1 MVNIAYIHAKD
12 EEYSVALESKTN
24 NDFFESCIEDM
35 NLLQKRYE
43 NNKMFVES
51 DVYTNDVIM
60 EGAKEIIT
68 KFGERIRKIIDAC
81 INFVKQK
88 VEAFQK
94 FLWDRKDKTKV
105 LEKLVAENPEKASK
119 LELMIDSGKISYTDF
134 RSISDFYKNIDEV
147 MKEIEKG
154 DAKSARGKL
163 EKAKDKIEK
172 SKDVIITTGEVIG
185 AITAIAISVS
195 QLLKYF
201 KSDDKKRRD
210 ETNSVRRQTEQV
222 GDHILETQRVVIKR
236 RDEELKK
243 LDSTYKG
250 LSDDSIEREARINTR
265 RILNNGKWG
274 YTKNKDGNTVVSFKE
289 STCEEFF
296 ESGNSSPQELM
307 SVYSSTV
314 SLYNTYSRKFIN
326 NMVRS
331 QTAMHKIGESTINK
345 LKGGNQ

>member
-43 NNKMFVES
+43 NNKMFMES
-51 DVYTNDVIM
+51 DIYTNDVIM

-68 KFGERIRKIIDAC
+68 KFGERIKKIIDAC

-154 DAKSARGKL
+154 DAKSAKGKL
-163 EKAKDKIEK
+163 EKAKDNIEK
-172 SKDVIITTGEVIG
+172 AANIVIGTAAVVTAITTISMG
-185 AITAIAISVS
+185 ADKLISS
-195 QLLKYF
+195 LKN
-201 KSDDKKRRD
+201 KKND
-210 ETNSVRRQTEQV
+210 TDIDFVYGKTKE
-222 GDHILETQRVVIKR
+222 LEEYK
-236 RDEELKK
+236 EKK
-243 LDSTYKG
+243 LK
-250 LSDDSIEREARINTR
+250 EFQEF
-265 RILNNGKWG
+265 NGPHSQSEIRAMDNLMK
-274 YTKNKDGNTVVSFKE
+274 TTMTTSVDKDGKRSIRYRSE
-289 STCEEFF
+289 SVEEFF
-296 ESGNSSPQELM
+296 ESGDSTPQELM
-307 SVYSSTV
+307 SVYSAAIST
-314 SLYNTYSRKFIN
+314 YDKYSRKFIN
-326 NMVRS
+326 DMTRARANLYNI
-331 QTAMHKIGESTINK
+331 ADKAINK
-345 LKGGNQ
+345 LKGGTTQ

>member
-68 KFGERIRKIIDAC
+68 KFGEKIRKIIDAC

-154 DAKSARGKL
+154 DAKSAKGKL
-163 EKAKDKIEK
+163 EKAKDNIEK
-172 SKDVIITTGEVIG
+172 AANIVIGTATVVTAITTISMG
-185 AITAIAISVS
+185 AGKLISS
-195 QLLKYF
+195 L
-201 KSDDKKRRD
+201 
-210 ETNSVRRQTEQV
+210 
-222 GDHILETQRVVIKR
+222 
-236 RDEELKK
+236 
-243 LDSTYKG
+243 
-250 LSDDSIEREARINTR
+250 
-265 RILNNGKWG
+265 
-274 YTKNKDGNTVVSFKE
+274 KNKKNDTDIDFVYGKTKE
-289 STCEEFF
+289 LEEYKEKKHMEFQEFIGPHTQSEIRAMDKLMRTNMTTSVDKEGKRSITYRRESVEDFF
-296 ESGNSSPQELM
+296 ESGDSTPQELM
-307 SVYSSTV
+307 SVYSATV
-314 SLYNTYSRKFIN
+314 STYDKYSRKFIN
-326 NMVRS
+326 DMTRARANLYNI
-331 QTAMHKIGESTINK
+331 ADKAINK
-345 LKGGNQ
+345 LKGGTTQ

>member
-43 NNKMFVES
+43 NNKMFMES
-51 DVYTNDVIM
+51 DIYTNDVIM

-68 KFGERIRKIIDAC
+68 KFGEKIRKIIDAC

-163 EKAKDKIEK
+163 EKAKDNIEK
-172 SKDVIITTGEVIG
+172 AKNIVIG
-185 AITAIAISVS
+185 TAAVVTAVTVISTKAEEIISSLKNKKNDTDIDFVYGKTKELEEYKEKKHMEFQEFIGPHTQSEIRVMDRVMDALNKTKMTISV
-195 QLLKYF
+195 
-201 KSDDKKRRD
+201 D
-210 ETNSVRRQTEQV
+210 
-222 GDHILETQRVVIKR
+222 
-236 RDEELKK
+236 
-243 LDSTYKG
+243 
-250 LSDDSIEREARINTR
+250 
-265 RILNNGKWG
+265 
-274 YTKNKDGNTVVSFKE
+274 KDGKRTTTYRRE
-289 STCEEFF
+289 SVEDFF
-296 ESGNSSPQELM
+296 ESGDSTPQELM
-307 SVYSSTV
+307 SVYSAAIST
-314 SLYNTYSRKFIN
+314 YDTYSRKFIN
-326 NMVRS
+326 DMTRARANLYNI
-331 QTAMHKIGESTINK
+331 ADKAINK
-345 LKGGNQ
+345 LKGGTTQ

>member
-51 DVYTNDVIM
+51 DIYTNDVIM

-163 EKAKDKIEK
+163 EKTKDNIEK
-172 SKDVIITTGEVIG
+172 AANIVIG
-185 AITAIAISVS
+185 TAAVVTAVTTISMGA
-195 QLLKYF
+195 
-201 KSDDKKRRD
+201 DKLI
-210 ETNSVRRQTEQV
+210 SS
-222 GDHILETQRVVIKR
+222 L
-236 RDEELKK
+236 
-243 LDSTYKG
+243 
-250 LSDDSIEREARINTR
+250 
-265 RILNNGKWG
+265 
-274 YTKNKDGNTVVSFKE
+274 KNKKNDTDIDFVYGKTKE
-289 STCEEFF
+289 LEEYKEKKHMEFQEFIGPHTQSEIRAMDKLMRTNMTTSVDKEGKRSITYRRESVEDFF
-296 ESGNSSPQELM
+296 ESGDSTPQELM
-307 SVYSSTV
+307 SVYSATV
-314 SLYNTYSRKFIN
+314 STYDKYSRKFIN
-326 NMVRS
+326 DMTRARANLYNI
-331 QTAMHKIGESTINK
+331 ADKAINK
-345 LKGGNQ
+345 LKGGTTQ

>member
-1 MVNIAYIHAKD
+1 MVNVNYIHAKD
-12 EEYSVALESKTN
+12 NEYFSSLENESN
-24 NDFFESCIEDM
+24 NEFFESCINDI
-35 NLLQKRYE
+35 NLLQSRYE

-51 DVYTNDVIM
+51 DIYTNDVIM
-60 EGAKEIIT
+60 EGVKDVIT
-68 KFGERIRKIIDAC
+68 KFGEKIKAIVEAC
-81 INFVKQK
+81 IKFIKDK
-88 VEAFQK
+88 IEAFQK
-94 FLWDRKDKTKV
+94 YIWDKKDKTKV
-105 LEKLVAENPEKASK
+105 LEKLAVENPEKASK
-119 LELMIDSGKISYTDF
+119 IETMVDAGKLSYTDF
-134 RSISDFYKNIDEV
+134 RSISDFYKNIDDV
-147 MKEIEKG
+147 LKEIEKG

-163 EKAKDKIEK
+163 ERTKDKIEK
-172 SKDVIITTGEVIG
+172 SKDVIITTGQVIG
-185 AITAIAISVS
+185 AITAITISVS

-265 RILNNGKWG
+265 RILNNGKWD

>member
-43 NNKMFVES
+43 NNKMFMES
-51 DVYTNDVIM
+51 DIYTNDVIM

-68 KFGERIRKIIDAC
+68 KFGEKIRKIIDAC

-163 EKAKDKIEK
+163 EKTKDNIEK
-172 SKDVIITTGEVIG
+172 AANIVIGTASVVTAITTISLG
-185 AITAIAISVS
+185 AGKLISSLKNKNFDTEFDFVYGKSKELEKYKEKKRMEFQDFNGPHSQSEIRAMDNLMRTNMTISV
-195 QLLKYF
+195 
-201 KSDDKKRRD
+201 D
-210 ETNSVRRQTEQV
+210 
-222 GDHILETQRVVIKR
+222 
-236 RDEELKK
+236 
-243 LDSTYKG
+243 
-250 LSDDSIEREARINTR
+250 
-265 RILNNGKWG
+265 
-274 YTKNKDGNTVVSFKE
+274 KDGKRNTTYRRE
-289 STCEEFF
+289 SVEEFF
-296 ESGNSSPQELM
+296 ESGNSTPQELM
-307 SVYSSTV
+307 SVYSATV
-314 SLYNTYSRKFIN
+314 STYDKYSRKFIN
-326 NMVRS
+326 DMTRARANLYNI
-331 QTAMHKIGESTINK
+331 ADKAINK
-345 LKGGNQ
+345 LKGGTTQ

>member
-51 DVYTNDVIM
+51 DIYTNDVIM

-68 KFGERIRKIIDAC
+68 KFGEKIRKIIDAC

-163 EKAKDKIEK
+163 EKTKDNIEK
-172 SKDVIITTGEVIG
+172 ATNIVIGTASVVTAITTISLG
-185 AITAIAISVS
+185 AGKLISSLKNKNFDTEFDFVYGKSKELEKYKEKKRMEFQDFNGPHSQSEIRAMDNLMRTNMTISV
-195 QLLKYF
+195 
-201 KSDDKKRRD
+201 D
-210 ETNSVRRQTEQV
+210 
-222 GDHILETQRVVIKR
+222 
-236 RDEELKK
+236 
-243 LDSTYKG
+243 
-250 LSDDSIEREARINTR
+250 
-265 RILNNGKWG
+265 
-274 YTKNKDGNTVVSFKE
+274 KDGKRNTTYRRE
-289 STCEEFF
+289 SVEEFF
-296 ESGNSSPQELM
+296 ESGNSTPQELM
-307 SVYSSTV
+307 SVYSATV
-314 SLYNTYSRKFIN
+314 STYDKYSRKFIN
-326 NMVRS
+326 DMTRARANLYNI
-331 QTAMHKIGESTINK
+331 ADKAINK
-345 LKGGNQ
+345 LKGGTTQ

>member
-51 DVYTNDVIM
+51 DIYTNDVIM

-163 EKAKDKIEK
+163 EKTKDNIEK
-172 SKDVIITTGEVIG
+172 AANVVIGTAAVVTAITTISMG
-185 AITAIAISVS
+185 ADKLISS
-195 QLLKYF
+195 LKN
-201 KSDDKKRRD
+201 KKND
-210 ETNSVRRQTEQV
+210 TDIDFVYGKTKE
-222 GDHILETQRVVIKR
+222 LEEYK
-236 RDEELKK
+236 EKK
-243 LDSTYKG
+243 LKEFQEFNGPHSQSEIRAMDNLMKTTMT
-250 LSDDSIEREARINTR
+250 INVD
-265 RILNNGKWG
+265 
-274 YTKNKDGNTVVSFKE
+274 KDGKRTTTYRRE
-289 STCEEFF
+289 SVEEFF
-296 ESGNSSPQELM
+296 ESGNSTPQELM
-307 SVYSSTV
+307 SVYSATV
-314 SLYNTYSRKFIN
+314 STYDKYSRKFIN
-326 NMVRS
+326 DMTRARANLYNI
-331 QTAMHKIGESTINK
+331 ADKAINK
-345 LKGGNQ
+345 LKGGTTQ

>member
-43 NNKMFVES
+43 NNKMFMES
-51 DVYTNDVIM
+51 DIYTNDVIM

-172 SKDVIITTGEVIG
+172 AANIVIG
-185 AITAIAISVS
+185 TAAVVTAVTTISLGAGKLISSLKNKNFDTEFDFVYNKTKEFEKYKEKKRKEADDKSTTFSVSEYNALKTLDKTKMTISV
-195 QLLKYF
+195 
-201 KSDDKKRRD
+201 D
-210 ETNSVRRQTEQV
+210 
-222 GDHILETQRVVIKR
+222 
-236 RDEELKK
+236 
-243 LDSTYKG
+243 
-250 LSDDSIEREARINTR
+250 
-265 RILNNGKWG
+265 
-274 YTKNKDGNTVVSFKE
+274 KDGKRTTTYRSE
-289 STCEEFF
+289 SVEEFF
-296 ESGNSSPQELM
+296 ESGNSTPQELM
-307 SVYSSTV
+307 SVYSATV
-314 SLYNTYSRKFIN
+314 STYDKYSRKFIN
-326 NMVRS
+326 DMTRARANLYNI
-331 QTAMHKIGESTINK
+331 ADKAINK
-345 LKGGNQ
+345 LKGGTTQ

>member
-51 DVYTNDVIM
+51 DIYTNDVIM

-68 KFGERIRKIIDAC
+68 KFGEKIRKIIDAC

-163 EKAKDKIEK
+163 EKAKDNIEK
-172 SKDVIITTGEVIG
+172 AKNIVIGTAAVVTAITTISMG
-185 AITAIAISVS
+185 ADKLISSLKNKKNDTDIDFVYGKTKELEEYKEKKLKEFQEFNGPHTQSEINTIDNLMKTKMTISV
-195 QLLKYF
+195 
-201 KSDDKKRRD
+201 DKDGKRN
-210 ETNSVRRQTEQV
+210 T
-222 GDHILETQRVVIKR
+222 
-236 RDEELKK
+236 
-243 LDSTYKG
+243 TYK
-250 LSDDSIEREARINTR
+250 RES
-265 RILNNGKWG
+265 
-274 YTKNKDGNTVVSFKE
+274 V
-289 STCEEFF
+289 EEFF
-296 ESGNSSPQELM
+296 ESGNSTPQELM
-307 SVYSSTV
+307 SVYSATV
-314 SLYNTYSRKFIN
+314 STYDKYSRKFIN
-326 NMVRS
+326 DMTRARANLYNI
-331 QTAMHKIGESTINK
+331 ADKAINK
-345 LKGGNQ
+345 LKGGTTQ